1 MKRFMAVAEA
11 LSFVFLGGGGLGTEM
26 KDEGAIFYT
35 CSFLGSLG
43 GIIAGVSYISGL
55 NI

>member
-1 MKRFMAVAEA
+1 MAVAEA
-11 LSFVFLGGGGLGTEM
+11 LSFVFLGGGLGTEM
-26 KDEGAIFYT
+26 TDEGAIFYT

-43 GIIAGVSYISGL
+43 GIIAGVSSGL